1 MEREWKSALYTY
13 VNQYNRCEIDYRPQ
27 TSERIVT
34 DPDFV
39 VERGERMARLDE
51 WYRKRRAVPLRS
63 ETSAKLVRT
72 LMDGQEEAVVDVQ
85 LYSRLFYEKS
95 GITHR
100 EDRIERERLTFCGR
114 VVDGSLDG

>member
-1 MEREWKSALYTY
+1 
-13 VNQYNRCEIDYRPQ
+13 
-27 TSERIVT
+27 
-34 DPDFV
+34 
-39 VERGERMARLDE
+39 MARLDE

-72 LMDGQEEAVVDVQ
+72 LIDGPDEAVAEVQ

-100 EDRIERERLTFCGR
+100 EDRIERERLTFCVKMDNGALPVWSVRFLNADLRGR
-114 VVDGSLDG
+114 AAVPAGRFCTGGEPSAIEP